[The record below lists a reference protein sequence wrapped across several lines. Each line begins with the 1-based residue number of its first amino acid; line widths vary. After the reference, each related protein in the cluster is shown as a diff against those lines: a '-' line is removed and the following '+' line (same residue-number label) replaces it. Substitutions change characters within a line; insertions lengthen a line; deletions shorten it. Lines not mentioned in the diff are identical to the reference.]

1 MAWDSNGSTIIMTE
15 GDFGVSLP
23 IKIDGIEID
32 ATDSIK
38 LSVKRAPNGS
48 TLLESYFGDIQNNTI
63 DLILTAEE
71 SAALAVGVYVYSLD
85 WYKDG
90 AFMCNLVPT
99 GIFRVVDKA

>member
-1 MAWDSNGSTIIMTE
+1 MAWDSNGSTIIMAE
-15 GDFGVSLP
+15 GDYGVSLP
-23 IKIDGIEID
+23 IKVDGITID

-38 LSVKRAPNGS
+38 LSVKRVPNGAA
-48 TLLESYFGDIQNNTI
+48 LLESYFSDIQNNTI

-71 SAALAVGVYVYSLD
+71 SAALTVGVYVYSLD

-90 AFMCNLVPT
+90 AFMCNLVPS